1 MKQTLS
7 IETVDSTQPTVSI
20 QQTQPG
26 GKSPSLLSG
35 TIVFGKWL
43 HPAQQPGELGRLA
56 NFRIIR
62 LLGQGGMGV
71 VFEAFDE
78 QLKRS
83 VALKVLQPESQT
95 EAKARERF
103 LEEAR
108 ACAALR
114 HDNIVPLYQ
123 VAEDNSVIF
132 LAMPLLQGTSL
143 DRWIKKQTQP
153 HVMQILRIGREIADG
168 LSAAHA
174 MNIVHR
180 DIKLA
185 NIWLEAPKGRAVILD
200 FGLAGNVESLD
211 SERRRKE
218 CVGTSGYI
226 APEQVNGAVAD
237 HRVDLFSLG
246 VVLYKL
252 CTMQMPFLGSESIVL
267 YYDALRNHQP
277 PPPHELNPAIPVN
290 LSTLVMGLLACS
302 PAARPE
308 SAKLV
313 RTILQQIQDEEV
325 QKEVDR
331 QRDPQELLKQGI
343 IIPHDDTNAVPVE
356 PTTSFTSYYVAKPRQ
371 RLSVSLLALAL
382 LLGCILAMGFWIYD
396 KPNEEVRP
404 ELVTTGPEVRHLN
417 ARGRIKQTGVVRAPM
432 VNEASALIKS
442 SKHPGLYYTLCDA
455 KNPAHLYAIDVT
467 GKLHATLLV
476 SNATNIDWEAL
487 TTDNAGNI
495 YIGDIGNNLHHHKK
509 RTIYRIAEPDK
520 FTSEK
525 PHQPQTVSVTG
536 TWHYTF
542 PDKPFDAESLVF
554 QGEYFWIISKARK
567 LGETKLYRLPVAAEG
582 KTTTIAEVGK
592 LPKELLMVADASLSS
607 DGKQLAMVN
616 KFYAVIFPL
625 SSGKV
630 QDILSAEPTYYEFD
644 LYKVEGCA
652 WDGGNLRMIA
662 EDRKVYELK
671 LGEK

>member
-1 MKQTLS
+1 MKQTLP
-7 IETVDSTQPTVSI
+7 IETVDSTQPTVSF
-20 QQTQPG
+20 QQTQLG
-26 GKSPSLLSG
+26 EKSPALMTG
-35 TIVFGKWL
+35 TILYGKWL
-43 HPAQQPGELGRLA
+43 RPPQQPGELGRLA

-62 LLGQGGMGV
+62 LLGQGGMGI

-78 QLKRS
+78 QLKRP
-83 VALKVLQPESQT
+83 VALKVLQPETQT

-123 VAEDNSVIF
+123 VAEDNNVIF

-211 SERRRKE
+211 SERRKRE

-226 APEQVNGAVAD
+226 APEQVTGAVAD

-267 YYDALRNHQP
+267 YYDALQNHQP
-277 PPPHELNPAIPVN
+277 PPPHELNPAIPAN
-290 LSTLVMGLLACS
+290 LSALVMGLLARS

-343 IIPHDDTNAVPVE
+343 IIPHDDTTSEKIE
-356 PTTSFTSYYVAKPRQ
+356 PTTSLTSYYVAKPRQ
-371 RLSVSLLALAL
+371 RLSFTVFALAL

-396 KPNEEVRP
+396 KPNDDGRP
-404 ELVTTGPEVRHLN
+404 DLVSSGPEIRHLN
-417 ARGRIKQTGVVRAPM
+417 ARGIVKQTGVVKAPM

-442 SKHPGLYYTLCDA
+442 SKHPGLFYTLCDA
-455 KNPAHLYAIDVT
+455 NNPTQLYTIDEM
-467 GKLHATLLV
+467 GKLHATLQV
-476 SNATNIDWEAL
+476 SGATNIDWEAL
-487 TTDNAGNI
+487 TTDSAGNI
-495 YIGDIGNNLHHHKK
+495 YVGDIGNNLGRHRK
-509 RTIYRIAEPDK
+509 RTIYRIVEPDK
-520 FTSEK
+520 FTSDK
-525 PHQPQTVSVTG
+525 PHQPQTVAITG
-536 TWHYTF
+536 TWHYTY
-542 PDKPFDAESLVF
+542 PDKPFDAESLLF
-554 QGEYFWIISKARK
+554 QGEHFWIISKARK

-582 KTTTIAEVGK
+582 KTTTIEEVGK
-592 LPKELLMVADASLSS
+592 LPKELLMVADASLSA
-607 DGKQLAMVN
+607 DARRLAMVN

-625 SSGKV
+625 ANGHI
-630 QDILSAEPTYYEFD
+630 QDILTAEPTYYEFD

-652 WDGGNLRMIA
+652 WDGVNLRMIA
-662 EDRKVYELK
+662 EDRKVYELR